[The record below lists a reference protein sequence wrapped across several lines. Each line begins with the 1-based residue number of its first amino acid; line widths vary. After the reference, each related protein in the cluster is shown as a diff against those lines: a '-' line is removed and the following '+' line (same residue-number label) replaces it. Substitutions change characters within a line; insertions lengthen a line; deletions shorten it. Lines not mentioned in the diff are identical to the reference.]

1 MGKGTKWW
9 LQHRIDLKQQYP
21 LDDLR
26 SFRYKSSRYESIQVR
41 FTWLKERR
49 IFTQN
54 VFKWSPANYIL
65 EDFGIFLQYQR
76 LEFVSKRLVSKRPKS
91 PLDIAPLT
99 SSFFFLFKSQLPEV
113 SVTLPM
119 VIFGILS
126 LCAGLMIL
134 RLPETLNSNMCQT
147 IEEANI
153 AKEYYGFMWMG
164 KRVGNPFPCLRW
176 DIARNTLKQVKLYW
190 GVKDSIK
197 QLTY

>member
-1 MGKGTKWW
+1 MITRKLYTW
-9 LQHRIDLKQQYP
+9 R
-21 LDDLR
+21 
-26 SFRYKSSRYESIQVR
+26 FRNFSAIS
-41 FTWLKERR
+41 L
-49 IFTQN
+49 
-54 VFKWSPANYIL
+54 
-65 EDFGIFLQYQR
+65 
-76 LEFVSKRLVSKRPKS
+76 LEFVSKRLVWKRLCVETTEVPTLHS
-91 PLDIAPLT
+91 YFNIE
-99 SSFFFLFKSQLPEV
+99 FFFPFKSQLPEL

-153 AKEYYGFMWMG
+153 AKEYYGFVWMG
-164 KRVGNPFPCLRW
+164 KRVGNQFPCLRW

-190 GVKDSIK
+190 GVKDIIL